1 MAFTVSRSTL
11 YCKRWSYTVEIFYPI
26 DRLFANPR
34 VFFAIANYLGG
45 PDGETL
51 KSSFYDL
58 MEYNFSEYEDVNDI
72 EFAAEEVCFALEEE
86 TGEVQ
91 ITLDTGLASILKP
104 VEGELKAQITND
116 HEMAA
121 ASAIYDRIVKSLVEA
136 NPDFEGN
143 IALCSPPTPGNRY
156 LRSSDG
162 ERFEG
167 SFHLL
172 SDPDREYVFNVDIL
186 DVQRDILRATY
197 KPLSNDC

>member
-1 MAFTVSRSTL
+1 MS
-11 YCKRWSYTVEIFYPI
+11 EIFYPVN
-26 DRLFANPR
+26 RLLANPR
-34 VFFAIANYLGG
+34 IFFAIANALEG

-51 KSSFYDL
+51 KSAFYDL
-58 MEYNFSEYEDVNDI
+58 IEYTFPEYEDPDEVQF
-72 EFAAEEVCFALEEE
+72 EATEVCFAIEDDGTL
-86 TGEVQ
+86 Q

-121 ASAIYDRIVKSLVEA
+121 SSAIYERIVKAICVA
-136 NPDFEGN
+136 NPAFKNN
-143 IALCSPPTPGNRY
+143 IALCSPPTPGNSY

-172 SDPDREYVFNVDIL
+172 TDPERRYAFNVDII
-186 DVQRDILRATY
+186 DVPNDILKATY
-197 KPLSNDC
+197 KPI

>member
-1 MAFTVSRSTL
+1 M
-11 YCKRWSYTVEIFYPI
+11 EIFYPVE
-26 DRLFANPR
+26 RLLGNPR

-51 KSSFYDL
+51 KSAFFDL
-58 MEYNFSEYEDVNDI
+58 IEYNFGEYEDPEDI
-72 EFAAEEVCFALEEE
+72 EFKAEEVCFAIDPED
-86 TGEVQ
+86 GAVQ

-104 VEGELKAQITND
+104 IEGEVKAQITND

-121 ASAIYDRIVKSLVEA
+121 TSAIYDRLVTALVEA
-136 NPDFEGN
+136 NPDFDGN
-143 IALCSPPTPGNRY
+143 IALCSPPTPGNSY

-172 SDPDREYVFNVDIL
+172 SDPERQYAFNIDII
-186 DVQRDILRATY
+186 DVQQNILKATY
-197 KPLSNDC
+197 KPI